1 MLLIDKLS
9 YRSKLRYVNA
19 SEKLLYAVATLAL
32 CVISRSVR
40 TAVPVFAVNMVLTV
54 WKGGIPLS
62 RCMKLLLIP
71 AAFLI
76 AGRTLFVR
84 KEV

>member
-32 CVISRSVR
+32 CIISRSVGR
-40 TAVPVFAVNMVLTV
+40 
-54 WKGGIPLS
+54 
-62 RCMKLLLIP
+62 RCRYLRSI
-71 AAFLI
+71 
-76 AGRTLFVR
+76 
-84 KEV
+84 

>member
-40 TAVPVFAVNMVLTV
+40 TAVRRTEEMD
-54 WKGGIPLS
+54 GE
-62 RCMKLLLIP
+62 
-71 AAFLI
+71 
-76 AGRTLFVR
+76 AGRGRCF
-84 KEV
+84 

>member
-32 CVISRSVR
+32 CAS
-40 TAVPVFAVNMVLTV
+40 
-54 WKGGIPLS
+54 
-62 RCMKLLLIP
+62 
-71 AAFLI
+71 
-76 AGRTLFVR
+76 
-84 KEV
+84 